1 MSLRLLLLYQRWIR
15 SIEINLQNANNHIH
29 HLESQHYSDKKILV
43 RLYKFIE
50 EQEEF
55 IRGLNS
61 VSSIKPL

>member
-15 SIEINLQNANNHIH
+15 SIEINIQKANNHIH
-29 HLESQHYSDKKILV
+29 HLELQHYSDKKILV

-55 IRGLNS
+55 IRGLTS